1 MVARKEKQV
10 PAMNAND
17 IAAALSKH
25 GIHLFRDYPGMALNQ
40 VQRNLHGRTLWAEDS
55 NLKSRKASIEALSVM
70 DEGLV
75 LGVVEKAQKTANPAD
90 GVVFRPVFFDVF
102 GNIID
107 TVELADAPD
116 TKKGAMAELWKRA
129 DDIDAIR
136 STVEGAKEKQAAM
149 QKALDEFTELVEE
162 ME

>member
-1 MVARKEKQV
+1 MVVKKEKVV

-17 IAAALSKH
+17 LGSSLSKH
-25 GIHLFRDYPGMALNQ
+25 GVHLFRDYPGMALNQ

-55 NLKSRKASIEALSVM
+55 NLKSRKASIEAVSVM
-70 DEGLV
+70 DEGLI

-90 GVVFRPVFFDVF
+90 GVVYRPVFFDVF

-107 TVELADAPD
+107 TVELAEAPD

-129 DDIDAIR
+129 DDIDAVR
-136 STVEGAKEKQAAM
+136 STIEGAKEKQSSM
-149 QKALDEFTELVEE
+149 QKALEEFTELLDE